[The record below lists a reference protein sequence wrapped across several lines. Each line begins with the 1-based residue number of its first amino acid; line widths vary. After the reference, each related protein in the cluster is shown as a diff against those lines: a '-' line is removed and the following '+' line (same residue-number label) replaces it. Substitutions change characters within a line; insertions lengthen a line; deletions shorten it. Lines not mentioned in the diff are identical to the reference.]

1 MAKIAIVEDQTL
13 LLTLLSELCE
23 RDFGHTVV
31 FGAQTRADLLQKL
44 PASGIEVLLLD
55 VNLPDGDGID
65 IAREVK
71 QIAPTC
77 AIIAVSGETTPYT
90 LHRAIEA
97 RIDGFVEKDAAPQ
110 TLREAIAAVVRREPF
125 FTEFVTQTSR
135 LHFSASDC
143 FTKVLS
149 NAEIVLMPLFGQ
161 GLHNDEIAKRR
172 NLSASTVQTHR
183 RNVMAKLQLHT
194 SIDLMRYAIKA
205 GFVMV
210 RTG

>member
-135 LHFSASDC
+135 RHFSASDS